1 MPQRRR
7 VIRSRQKGPR
17 GSRTSVLL
25 AAAVVAGGFAGLA
38 LARRAALPADPRD
51 IPVKAQLSSTKTHA
65 DLDGDGVPETLLL
78 VNALTGEDQ
87 PERASEVVLAIIG
100 PASGE
105 SRGGLLWTRR
115 VMAETGRPAHDGEL
129 AAIDLDGDGG
139 SELILSWDRS
149 LSGTRVDQWAEIYAV
164 DDPRRPRKVWEGSW
178 LRDTRRDPATAAAER
193 EWFQCEIDYGA
204 TRKARGLEI
213 VLRET
218 YKMTGGVLL
227 PAPRTSLRKVG
238 VRLRS
243 LSSSP

>member
-1 MPQRRR
+1 MLHRRR
-7 VIRSRQKGPR
+7 VISSRQRGPQ
-17 GSRTSVLL
+17 GSKTAVLL
-25 AAAVVAGGFAGLA
+25 AVVLVVAGIAGYA
-38 LARRAALPADPRD
+38 LARKAGLPVDPRD
-51 IPVKAQLSSTKTHA
+51 IPVKAQLSSTRTHA
-65 DLDGDGVPETLLL
+65 DLDGDGVAETLLL
-78 VNALTGEDQ
+78 VNALTGEEQ

-100 PASGE
+100 AAADG
-105 SRGGLLWTRR
+105 SRGDLSWTRH
-115 VMAETGRPAHDGEL
+115 VMAGTGHPAHDGEL

-139 SELILSWDRS
+139 SEVILSWDRS
-149 LSGTRVDQWAEIYAV
+149 LSATRVDRWAEIYAV

-178 LRDTRRDPATAAAER
+178 LRDTRRDPATPAAER

-218 YKMTGGVLL
+218 YKVTGGVLL
-227 PAPRTSLRKVG
+227 QAPRTSLRRVG